1 MSFSLAE
8 LSGIIGSY
16 LWPFIRI
23 AAMVMAAPIFSA
35 NYINTRFRLLI
46 ALVIT
51 MVVVPTINTPMPQV
65 SAISAEGLLLITQ
78 QILIGIS
85 LGFMLQ
91 LLFNAF
97 IISGQVI
104 AMQMGL
110 GFASLVDPQ
119 NGQTVPVISQF
130 YLIFVSLIFVSINGH
145 LVLIQVLAE
154 SFFTMPL
161 GSGGLPI
168 ESFRDIALLGSWMYA
183 AAILIALPAIGS
195 LTMVNLGF
203 GILSRAAPQI
213 SPFSIGFPM
222 SIILGFV
229 IMLFTLPL
237 VGQHLIDLSDEML
250 QMTRLLVQGNG

>member
-65 SAISAEGLLLITQ
+65 NAISAEGLLLISQ
-78 QILIGIS
+78 QILIGVSI
-85 LGFMLQ
+85 GFMLQ

-97 IISGQVI
+97 IIAGQVI

-154 SFFTMPL
+154 SFFTLPV